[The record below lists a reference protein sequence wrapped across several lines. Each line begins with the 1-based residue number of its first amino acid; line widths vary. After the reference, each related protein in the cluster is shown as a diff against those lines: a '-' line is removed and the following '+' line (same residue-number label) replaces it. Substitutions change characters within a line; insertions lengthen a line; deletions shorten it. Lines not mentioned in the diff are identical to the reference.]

1 MSDAKVIFW
10 DVYGT
15 LIAARGGDLDSLL
28 QRQGELR
35 SAFERTIHNFG
46 LNAGPARLHDLFI
59 RGIEAEREARA
70 SEGIDH
76 PEVRID
82 EIWFKLLEKF
92 HPERPVTISLA
103 REVALF
109 FERQANPKEFRPRAF
124 DVLTTLK
131 KRGFRQGI
139 ISNAQFY
146 TPIELSELLHEES
159 AGAIRTYESIFDPP
173 LVLFSYELGV
183 AKPNP
188 AAFHRAVEALTR
200 DNIMPDDCVFV
211 GNSVDKDIVPAQHIG
226 FRTVLVASEPVG
238 DPTPKPDLVIHN
250 LMQLLEWL

>member
-15 LIAARGGDLDSLL
+15 LVAARRGDLDSLL
-28 QRQGELR
+28 ERAGELR
-35 SAFERTIHNFG
+35 TAFERTIQNFG
-46 LNAGPARLHDLFI
+46 LNAPPARLHDLFV
-59 RGIEAEREARA
+59 RGIQAEREARA
-70 SEGIDH
+70 AEGVAY

-109 FERQANPKEFRPRAF
+109 FERQANPKQFHTRAF

-146 TPIELSELLHEES
+146 TPIELSELLREES
-159 AGAIRTYESIFDPP
+159 KGAIRTYESIFDPP

-188 AAFHRAVEALTR
+188 TAFHRAVEVLTR

-211 GNSVDKDIVPAQHIG
+211 GNLLTNDIAPAHHIG
-226 FRTVLVASEPVG
+226 FRTVLYSPEAVS

-250 LMQLLEWL
+250 LGQLLEWL

>member
-1 MSDAKVIFW
+1 MSEPKVIIW

-15 LIAARGGDLDSLL
+15 LIAARRGDLDSLL
-28 QRQGELR
+28 KREGELR
-35 SAFERTIHNFG
+35 TAFERTVQNFG
-46 LNAGPARLHDLFI
+46 LNAAPARLHDLFI
-59 RGIEAEREARA
+59 RGIQAEREARVA
-70 SEGIDH
+70 EGVDH

-109 FERQANPKEFRPRAF
+109 FERQANPKEFHTRAF
-124 DVLTTLK
+124 DVLSTLK

-146 TPIELSELLHEES
+146 TRIELSELLREAS
-159 AGAIRTYESIFDPP
+159 AGAIRTFESVFDPP

-188 AAFHRAVEALTR
+188 MAFQRAVEVLTR

-211 GNSVDKDIVPAQHIG
+211 GNLLVDDIAPAQHIG
-226 FRTVLVASEPVG
+226 FRTVLYSPESVT

-250 LMQLLEWL
+250 LGQLLEWL